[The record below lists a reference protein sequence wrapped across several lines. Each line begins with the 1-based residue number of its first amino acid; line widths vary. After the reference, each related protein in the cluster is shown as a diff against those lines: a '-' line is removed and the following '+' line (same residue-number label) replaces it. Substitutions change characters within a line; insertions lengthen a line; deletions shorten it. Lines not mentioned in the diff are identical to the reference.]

1 MTVTV
6 GSHDR
11 WLVAHLIC
19 LACVYAQDP
28 NWESIVLRRRGPFFL
43 SRGGAPSCVV
53 LAANSDMAHATFVWL
68 CHAFLI
74 RHLIWYR

>member
-28 NWESIVLRRRGPFFL
+28 NWESIVLRRRGPFFCQGAVRQAALFWRRILVWRTPRLCGCATRSL
-43 SRGGAPSCVV
+43 SG
-53 LAANSDMAHATFVWL
+53 T
-68 CHAFLI
+68 
-74 RHLIWYR
+74 